1 MVVRNAHLNVRVL
14 FDLNFHVMF
23 IDQRKNLNVDLGN
36 ASDIAEQDISSTANI
51 VENTTTTNVA
61 RVNNFVQQVNYTQ
74 MIG

>member
-1 MVVRNAHLNVRVL
+1 MVVRNAQLIRAL

-23 IDQRKNLNVDLGN
+23 IDQRKTLNVDLGN
-36 ASDIAEQDISSTANI
+36 ASDITEQDISSTANI